1 MLFLSVWSLSNHFQT
16 KVFPSIK
23 SNKKIKIV
31 SILTNKKNHNF
42 KNKNS
47 FTNKKKIITKNNF
60 NCVYISSVN
69 SMHYN
74 YSKFALEKNKNVFC
88 EKPICLR
95 TNHLIKL
102 KKKLQQKIKSFF
114 LKSNSI
120 HSSSTLYKA

>member
-47 FTNKKKIITKNNF
+47 FTDKKKIITIPHGVSKIFKFKNRKIN
-60 NCVYISSVN
+60 
-69 SMHYN
+69 
-74 YSKFALEKNKNVFC
+74 
-88 EKPICLR
+88 
-95 TNHLIKL
+95 
-102 KKKLQQKIKSFF
+102 KKKI
-114 LKSNSI
+114 
-120 HSSSTLYKA
+120 